1 MNNTPLFRN
10 MGFSQKFVY
19 FFFIALV
26 STSISFQS
34 CNPAKGMVAQDMET
48 LTGLE
53 TLKLDAVS
61 IMKKGAKSFSSMEP
75 QVNEFKAKM
84 TDQIDY
90 EKAKGEKNLKTV
102 QMLEILSNAEGN
114 LLGGFFKRWENEGKL
129 NAPFIKEIAS
139 QVSKN
144 FDKVINLEKKKKK
157 PKM

>member
-1 MNNTPLFRN
+1 MNNTPLLGN
-10 MGFSQKFVY
+10 MGFSQKLFY
-19 FFFIALV
+19 FLSIILV

-34 CNPAKGMVAQDMET
+34 CNPAKGMVAQDLET

-53 TLKLDAVS
+53 TLKLDAIT
-61 IMKKGAKSFSSMEP
+61 IMKKGAKSFTSMAP
-75 QVNEFKAKM
+75 QINEFKAKM
-84 TDQIDY
+84 NDQIDY

-102 QMLEILSNAEGN
+102 QMLEVLSNPEGN

-129 NAPFIKEIAS
+129 QAPFIKEIAGV
-139 QVSKN
+139 VSNN

>member
-1 MNNTPLFRN
+1 MNNIPLFRN
-10 MGFSQKFVY
+10 MGLSQKFFY
-19 FFFIALV
+19 FLFIALV

-61 IMKKGAKSFSSMEP
+61 IMKKGAKSFSSMAP
-75 QVNEFKAKM
+75 QINEFKAKM

-90 EKAKGEKNLKTV
+90 EKAKGDKNLKTV
-102 QMLEILSNAEGN
+102 QMLEILNNPEGN
-114 LLGGFFKRWENEGKL
+114 LLGGFLSRWENEGKL
-129 NAPFIKEIAS
+129 QAPFIKEIAG
-139 QVSKN
+139 VVTKN